1 MESEEEE
8 KGIVQQLAAVTRK
21 YITGM
26 EAMDRWVIDDIGG
39 IAKGARTRTCHFQ
52 QDRSTYVPHV
62 PQSTRAISGT

>member
-1 MESEEEE
+1 MESEEE

-21 YITGM
+21 YITGR

-39 IAKGARTRTCHFQ
+39 TCHFQ
-52 QDRSTYVPHV
+52 QGARTHV